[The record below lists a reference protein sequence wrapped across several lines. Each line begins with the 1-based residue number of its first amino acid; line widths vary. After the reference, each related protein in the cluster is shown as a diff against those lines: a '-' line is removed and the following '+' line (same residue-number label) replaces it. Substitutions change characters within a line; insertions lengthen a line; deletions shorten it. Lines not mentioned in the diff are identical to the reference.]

1 MPLVKRTVQPKHIS
15 RIVIDKSIDNE
26 LECVSNSTLAN
37 LIRQLSSLSAHAED
51 LFTEL
56 YHETCCSFSR
66 MAQLNDRVDRL
77 KIKIT
82 QLNHTVE
89 EGKCSLFVQ
98 CYAQLIK
105 STVYYTQHV
114 RRERSQ
120 FWGDAVPI
128 NW

>member
-1 MPLVKRTVQPKHIS
+1 MSCIISLFCCRTAHFVTMPLVKRTVEPKHIS
-15 RIVIDKSIDNE
+15 RTEIEQSIDNE

-37 LIRQLSSLSAHAED
+37 LIRQLSSLSSHAED

-77 KIKIT
+77 KITIT

-89 EGKCSLFVQ
+89 EGKCRNL
-98 CYAQLIK
+98 C
-105 STVYYTQHV
+105 TVLCTS
-114 RRERSQ
+114 E
-120 FWGDAVPI
+120 
-128 NW
+128 